1 MKYRIIHPFID
12 KYTEKEYVIGETIE
26 LKDKKRINE
35 LLSKNNY
42 VGVPLIEM
50 DTKKEEEKANE

>member
-1 MKYRIIHPFID
+1 MKYRVIHPFTD
-12 KYTEKEYVIGETIE
+12 KHTEEEYVIGETIE
-26 LKDKKRINE
+26 LKDKKRISE

-42 VGVPLIEM
+42 AGVPLIEM